1 MRQSD
6 DMPPYLA
13 AAPGCTDEFD
23 EGAVT
28 PVLVLPRFPT
38 ALFRAGD
45 EPSVFADEPMVLPV
59 VPWLFALLAFAPGA
73 PPVPFMVAPL
83 LRVVPAEG
91 APPVDA
97 LGEPPAEL
105 PAAPAEPPAPP
116 DPLPLPPAPPP
127 LCPKADMG
135 MIRAAIRRILHEDE
149 GMGRT
154 PFSRQ
159 RCLKLSVPGIRNE
172 SSDTGLNCRS
182 CCVESSNA

>member
-6 DMPPYLA
+6 GRCPPAEGADSFAVSTLFPYLP
-13 AAPGCTDEFD
+13 AAPGCTEEFD

-28 PVLVLPRFPT
+28 PVLVLPKFPT

-59 VPWLFALLAFAPGA
+59 VPWLFALLALAPGA

-83 LRVVPAEG
+83 LRVVPAPED

-105 PAAPAEPPAPP
+105 PAAPAGPPEPADPP
-116 DPLPLPPAPPP
+116 PLPPPPP
-127 LCPKADMG
+127 PLLCPKADIG
-135 MIRAAIRRILHEDE
+135 MIRAAIRRTLHEDE
-149 GMGRT
+149 DMDRT

-159 RCLKLSVPGIRNE
+159 RRLKPGVPDLE
-172 SSDTGLNCRS
+172 SS
-182 CCVESSNA
+182 